1 MPINPDFVGRTLAPS
16 EPYEVSRGK
25 ISEFAAAIGDT
36 NPAYTS
42 IEAAQALGYD
52 DVVAPPTF
60 AFVLGMR
67 LGHDLVHDP
76 ELGLDYSRV
85 VHGEQQ
91 FVHHRP
97 IRAGDVLI
105 GTPRVDD
112 IRSRAGNDMLTWSA
126 EIATVDGE
134 PVCRLVSTLV
144 ARGTA
149 ATATAT
155 ATARS

>member
-1 MPINPDFVGRTLAPS
+1 MPINPDYVGRALAAS
-16 EPYEVSRGK
+16 QPYEVSREK
-25 ISEFAAAIGDT
+25 IREFAEAIGDSC
-36 NPAYTS
+36 PAYTS
-42 IEAAQALGYD
+42 FEAAQALGYP
-52 DVVAPPTF
+52 DVIAPPTF

-76 ELGLDYSRV
+76 DLGLDYSRV

-91 FVHHRP
+91 FVHYRP

-112 IRSRAGNDMLTWSA
+112 IKTRAGNDMLTWSA
-126 EIATVDGE
+126 EIMTTDGE
-134 PVCRLVSTLV
+134 LVCRLASTLV

-149 ATATAT
+149 TEA
-155 ATARS
+155 